1 MDFQE
6 LFGNLSDELDNLVNR
21 LEANV
26 GSNKNNE
33 TFKEDVY
40 NLCEATKFNV
50 SFRDIERL
58 KSYKKLVESTDEASI
73 DYVKD
78 TIKKFYKEF
87 SSLNHW
93 KMNCIKQQEKGDK
106 PFFVWWKRDERVLWA
121 CSLNQEKKS
130 YTWYI

>member
-50 SFRDIERL
+50 SFRDSERL

-78 TIKKFYKEF
+78 TIKNFYKEF
-87 SSLNHW
+87 IGSL
-93 KMNCIKQQEKGDK
+93 K
-106 PFFVWWKRDERVLWA
+106 DEL
-121 CSLNQEKKS
+121 
-130 YTWYI
+130 Y

>member
-6 LFGNLSDELDNLVNR
+6 LFDNLSVELDNLGNR
-21 LEANV
+21 LEANA

-33 TFKEDVY
+33 SFKEDVY

-50 SFRDIERL
+50 SYKDIERL
-58 KSYKKLVESTDEASI
+58 KSYKKLIDSMNEASV

-87 SSLNHW
+87 IESL
-93 KMNCIKQQEKGDK
+93 K
-106 PFFVWWKRDERVLWA
+106 DEL
-121 CSLNQEKKS
+121 
-130 YTWYI
+130 Y

>member
-6 LFGNLSDELDNLVNR
+6 LFENLSDELGNLVNR

-33 TFKEDVY
+33 TFKKDVY

-78 TIKKFYKEF
+78 TIKNFYKEF
-87 SSLNHW
+87 IGSL
-93 KMNCIKQQEKGDK
+93 K
-106 PFFVWWKRDERVLWA
+106 DEL
-121 CSLNQEKKS
+121 
-130 YTWYI
+130 Y

>member
-6 LFGNLSDELDNLVNR
+6 LFGNLSDELGNLVNR

-33 TFKEDVY
+33 TFREDVY
-40 NLCEATKFNV
+40 SLCEATKFDV
-50 SFRDIERL
+50 SYKDIERL
-58 KSYKKLVESTDEASI
+58 KSYKKLIGSTDEGSV

-87 SSLNHW
+87 IESL
-93 KMNCIKQQEKGDK
+93 K
-106 PFFVWWKRDERVLWA
+106 DEL
-121 CSLNQEKKS
+121 
-130 YTWYI
+130 Y

>member
-6 LFGNLSDELDNLVNR
+6 LFDNLSVELDNLVNR

-40 NLCEATKFNV
+40 SLCEATKFNV

-58 KSYKKLVESTDEASI
+58 KSYKKLIDSTNEASV

-78 TIKKFYKEF
+78 AIKKFYKDFIE
-87 SSLNHW
+87 SL
-93 KMNCIKQQEKGDK
+93 K
-106 PFFVWWKRDERVLWA
+106 DEL
-121 CSLNQEKKS
+121 
-130 YTWYI
+130 Y

>member
-6 LFGNLSDELDNLVNR
+6 LFDNLSVELNNLVNR

-40 NLCEATKFNV
+40 SLCEATKFNV

-58 KSYKKLVESTDEASI
+58 KSYKKLVESTDEASL

-78 TIKKFYKEF
+78 AIKKFYKDFIE
-87 SSLNHW
+87 SL
-93 KMNCIKQQEKGDK
+93 K
-106 PFFVWWKRDERVLWA
+106 DEL
-121 CSLNQEKKS
+121 
-130 YTWYI
+130 Y

>member
-6 LFGNLSDELDNLVNR
+6 LFDNLSVELDNLANR

-26 GSNKNNE
+26 GNNKHNSL
-33 TFKEDVY
+33 FKEELY
-40 NLCEATKFNV
+40 SLCEATKFNV
-50 SFRDIERL
+50 SYKDIERL

-87 SSLNHW
+87 IESL
-93 KMNCIKQQEKGDK
+93 K
-106 PFFVWWKRDERVLWA
+106 DEL
-121 CSLNQEKKS
+121 
-130 YTWYI
+130 Y